1 MNTIALEFAT
11 EEEVRAAADKLWN
24 KHGITGELE
33 MFQTSSGAW
42 RLHIYSEKPIKESIL
57 EKLPGKRVQIKGSFG
72 AAMRAEV
79 PSETN

>member
-1 MNTIALEFAT
+1 MITPEEVEAMNTIALEFAT

-42 RLHIYSEKPIKESIL
+42 RLHIYSENRSKKAS
-57 EKLPGKRVQIKGSFG
+57 
-72 AAMRAEV
+72 
-79 PSETN
+79 